1 MSSLGNIQHIH
12 SMLQEISQLLDEVNT
27 KTETV
32 QPKMEKVAVETAL
45 VNQALQKSL
54 RLFQRMGLPENVEF
68 AITIIQR
75 LIAIANQLRL
85 TIVALNAMMA
95 GTPGGA
101 ILFGISVAMIALDV
115 GDMMMMG

>member
-1 MSSLGNIQHIH
+1 MSSLSDIQQIH
-12 SMLQEISQLLDEVNT
+12 GMLQQISVLLDEVDT
-27 KTETV
+27 KTDTV
-32 QPKMEKVAVETAL
+32 QPKLERVAAETAL
-45 VNQALQKSL
+45 VNQALRRSL

-68 AITIIQR
+68 AITVIQR
-75 LIAIANQLRL
+75 LIMIANQLRL

-101 ILFGISVAMIALDV
+101 ILFGVSVAMIALDV